1 MRFRRLEALAEICVS
16 VVSGEWYMSNP
27 KKAAPSLSQD
37 QLDDLAAEI
46 AALLNDGGMH
56 TKEFWKAYIKRH
68 RKRTRAAPTDKL
80 G

>member
-1 MRFRRLEALAEICVS
+1 V
-16 VVSGEWYMSNP
+16 SNP

>member
-1 MRFRRLEALAEICVS
+1 LRFRRLEALAEICVS
-16 VVSGEWYMSNP
+16 VVSGEWYM
-27 KKAAPSLSQD
+27 KAAPSLSQD

-46 AALLNDGGMH
+46 AALLNDGGSH

-68 RKRTRAAPTDKL
+68 RKRTRAAPTDKT

>member
-1 MRFRRLEALAEICVS
+1 
-16 VVSGEWYMSNP
+16 MSNP

-46 AALLNDGGMH
+46 AALLNDGGSH

-68 RKRTRAAPTDKL
+68 RKRTREGYRRPST
-80 G
+80 